1 MPIQTIWA
9 DDSQKLIWCKFDGS
23 WDWEDFHSAT
33 KVVQSMVKS
42 VPHTVNIMAFAITKT
57 RLPGPIPFN
66 EIEANVLDYPRNVG
80 IVIMITDN
88 VLIRRMFNLARKFYA
103 VDEVFHL
110 VNTMKAAEALLS
122 EWRTYDDRKQS
133 LIADMGRNIQV
144 ITHAAI
150 EKLRAEDWLYDGS
163 LRGAQLKSAN
173 LQEANLFLAN
183 LSGAYM
189 HFANLRSANLFRAE
203 LVETDLSAA
212 NLSGASCVGANFER
226 ANLQKARLQYAD
238 LCGANLEKANLLD
251 AQIDGT
257 MFDEFTILPDGTG
270 WTSQTNMSQFTR
282 PKPELDLLPSNADDE
297 TEPLPVATKL
307 PVPVVKPN
315 TEQNQDTLSK
325 PDKQQSTATLTAGST
340 QAESA
345 ISPKSVEASS
355 ASTTTNTEPIKPITN
370 KIIPLPKPDDDTDE
384 KTGTQD
390 NK

>member
-9 DDSQKLIWCKFDGS
+9 DDSQKLIWCKFDGA
-23 WDWEDFHSAT
+23 WDWDDFHSST

-42 VPHTVNIMAFAITKT
+42 VSHTVNVMAFAITKT

-66 EIEANVLDYPRNVG
+66 EIEANLLDSSRNVG

-88 VLIRRMFNLARKFYA
+88 VLIKRMFNLARKFYP

-110 VNTMKAAEALLS
+110 VGTMKAAEALLS
-122 EWRTYDDRKQS
+122 EWKTYDNRKQS

-163 LRGAQLKSAN
+163 LRDAQLKSAN

-203 LVETDLSAA
+203 LVEVDLSAA

-238 LCGANLEKANLLD
+238 LSGANLEKANLLD
-251 AQIDGT
+251 AQIEGT

-270 WTSQTNMSQFTR
+270 WTSETDMSHFAK
-282 PKPELDLLPSNADDE
+282 PKPELEPLPTSTDDDE
-297 TEPLPVATKL
+297 TAPLQMTAATPPAEPTKPEAKPEAKPPETPV
-307 PVPVVKPN
+307 
-315 TEQNQDTLSK
+315 
-325 PDKQQSTATLTAGST
+325 
-340 QAESA
+340 
-345 ISPKSVEASS
+345 
-355 ASTTTNTEPIKPITN
+355 KPITS
-370 KIIPLPKPDDDTDE
+370 KIIPLPKPEDDTDE
-384 KTGTQD
+384 KTGTQE
-390 NK
+390 